1 MDEANH
7 HRGHRQRV
15 KDRYLREGLDHFKD
29 HELLEFL
36 LFYCVPQKDTKGM
49 AYKLL
54 DTFGSLHGVLEAPP
68 EILMEKGGLTQNMAI
83 FLSALPAMGRRY
95 MESRWGDRPRLD
107 SYHKAGQFAV
117 TLMMGRPYEVFYV
130 VCLDAQN
137 RLIHADL
144 IHKGTVDQS
153 PVYPRTVVEAALSHH
168 AVSVILAHNHPGG
181 TLNPSVAD
189 VHVTDVIRRAL
200 KPISINV
207 LDHIVVAGDQFF
219 SFAKEH
225 LLEDNI
231 VSEPVPEYYKG

>member
-1 MDEANH
+1 M
-7 HRGHRQRV
+7 
-15 KDRYLREGLDHFKD
+15 
-29 HELLEFL
+29 
-36 LFYCVPQKDTKGM
+36 
-49 AYKLL
+49 
-54 DTFGSLHGVLEAPP
+54 
-68 EILMEKGGLTQNMAI
+68 I
-83 FLSALPAMGRRY
+83 
-95 MESRWGDRPRLD
+95 
-107 SYHKAGQFAV
+107 
-117 TLMMGRPYEVFYV
+117 
-130 VCLDAQN
+130 CLDAQN

-219 SFAKEH
+219 SFAKGH

-231 VSEPVPEYYKG
+231 VSELVSEYYKG